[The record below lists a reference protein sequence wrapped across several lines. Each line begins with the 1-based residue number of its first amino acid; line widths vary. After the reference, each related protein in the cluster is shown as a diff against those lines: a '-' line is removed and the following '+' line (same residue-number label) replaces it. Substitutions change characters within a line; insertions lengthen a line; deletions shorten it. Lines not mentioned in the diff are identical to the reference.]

1 MITKFV
7 SKEQNQTTK
16 FGGVVLLFFS
26 VFMLGYFIPRNN
38 FIEEIIFFGTA
49 WIGLWLIHNK
59 KNISNIF
66 VFGLLLRLSLLIS
79 TPLLSQDYIRFLWDG
94 YLTYE
99 GINPLLF
106 KPSELFDL
114 IKESNFAAE
123 LAAELNRELSHQE
136 SYSRYFPLQ
145 QWIFF
150 IAALTKSKLGGI
162 IVLRIII
169 IAFDIATYFILKEIF
184 KRYTINKS
192 KLYLYWLN
200 PLVILE
206 FTGNLHTEGVFIC
219 FLLISLLS
227 LSKMEDLKGGFFL
240 SLSFCS
246 NILSA
251 SFLPLLLLKGGRYR
265 WFKLLIGF
273 IPFSVIT
280 FSPFIKFDQ
289 LSKYLSHI
297 TQGIQ
302 TNTSKISLLTI
313 FEWFEFKMFSNIELE
328 FTYLLGYLF
337 AGLIILIIAWKYRY
351 RNRKVLFTAFTL
363 ITSIILILSPSIKP
377 SLIIIPLALSLCTN
391 FSFPLV
397 WSGLAVLYYVYFD
410 YSIPIGLK
418 NSITL
423 TSIAIVF
430 VFFYKDL
437 NLLFKR

>member
-7 SKEQNQTTK
+7 FKEQNQATK

-38 FIEEIIFFGTA
+38 FVEEIIFFGTA
-49 WIGLWLIHNK
+49 WIGFWLVQNK
-59 KNISNIF
+59 KNNSNIF

-94 YLTYE
+94 YLTCE
-99 GINPLLF
+99 GINPLQF
-106 KPSELFDL
+106 KPSELFNL
-114 IKESNFAAE
+114 IKESNFAI
-123 LAAELNRELSHQE
+123 ELNRELSHQE
-136 SYSRYFPLQ
+136 AYSSYFPLQ

-192 KLYLYWLN
+192 KLCLYWLN

-251 SFLPLLLLKGGRYR
+251 SFLPLLLLKGGKYR

-280 FSPFIKFDQ
+280 FSPFIKLDQ
-289 LSKYLSHI
+289 LSIYFTSI
-297 TQGIQ
+297 TQGLQ
-302 TNTSKISLLTI
+302 NNTSKISLLTI
-313 FEWFEFKMFSNIELE
+313 FEWFEFKMFSNKELE
-328 FTYLLGYLF
+328 FIYLVSYFF
-337 AGLIILIIAWKYRY
+337 AGVIILIIAWKYRY

-363 ITSIILILSPSIKP
+363 ITSIILILSPSLKP

-391 FSFPLV
+391 FNFPLV

-410 YSIPIGLK
+410 YSIPIELK
-418 NSITL
+418 NSIAF
-423 TSIAIVF
+423 TSTTIVL
-430 VFFYKDL
+430 VICYKDL
-437 NLLFKR
+437 KLQIKK

>member
-7 SKEQNQTTK
+7 FKEQNQATK

-38 FIEEIIFFGTA
+38 FVEEIIFFGTA
-49 WIGLWLIHNK
+49 WIGFWLVQNK
-59 KNISNIF
+59 KNNSNIF

-94 YLTYE
+94 YLTCE
-99 GINPLLF
+99 GINPLQF
-106 KPSELFDL
+106 KPSELFNL
-114 IKESNFAAE
+114 IKESNFAI
-123 LAAELNRELSHQE
+123 ELNRELSHQE
-136 SYSRYFPLQ
+136 AYSSYFPLQ

-251 SFLPLLLLKGGRYR
+251 SFLPLLLLKGGKYR

-280 FSPFIKFDQ
+280 FSPFIKLDQ
-289 LSKYLSHI
+289 LSIYFTSI
-297 TQGIQ
+297 TQGLQ
-302 TNTSKISLLTI
+302 NNTSKISLLTI
-313 FEWFEFKMFSNIELE
+313 FEWFEFKMFSNKELE
-328 FTYLLGYLF
+328 FIYLFSYLF
-337 AGLIILIIAWKYRY
+337 AGVIILIIAWKYRY

-363 ITSIILILSPSIKP
+363 ITSIILILSPSLKP

-391 FSFPLV
+391 FNFPLV

-410 YSIPIGLK
+410 YSIPIELK
-418 NSITL
+418 NSIAF
-423 TSIAIVF
+423 TSTTIVL
-430 VFFYKDL
+430 VICYKDL
-437 NLLFKR
+437 KLQIKK

>member
-7 SKEQNQTTK
+7 FKEQNQATK

-38 FIEEIIFFGTA
+38 FVEEIIFFGTA
-49 WIGLWLIHNK
+49 WIGFWLVQNK
-59 KNISNIF
+59 KNNSNIF

-94 YLTYE
+94 YLTCE
-99 GINPLLF
+99 GINPLQF
-106 KPSELFDL
+106 KPSELFNL
-114 IKESNFAAE
+114 IKESNFAI
-123 LAAELNRELSHQE
+123 ELNRELSHQE
-136 SYSRYFPLQ
+136 AYSSYFPLQ

-192 KLYLYWLN
+192 KLCLYWLN

-251 SFLPLLLLKGGRYR
+251 SFLPLLLLKGGKYR

-280 FSPFIKFDQ
+280 FSPFIKLDQ
-289 LSKYLSHI
+289 LSIYFTSI
-297 TQGIQ
+297 TQGLQ
-302 TNTSKISLLTI
+302 NNTSKISLLTI
-313 FEWFEFKMFSNIELE
+313 FEWFEFKMFSNKELE
-328 FTYLLGYLF
+328 FIYLVSYFF
-337 AGLIILIIAWKYRY
+337 AGVIILIIAWKYRY

-363 ITSIILILSPSIKP
+363 ITSIILILSPSLKP

-391 FSFPLV
+391 FNFPLV
-397 WSGLAVLYYVYFD
+397 WSGLAILYYVYFD
-410 YSIPIGLK
+410 YSIPIELK
-418 NSITL
+418 NSIAF
-423 TSIAIVF
+423 TSITIVL
-430 VFFYKDL
+430 VICYKDL
-437 NLLFKR
+437 KLQIKK

>member
-169 IAFDIATYFILKEIF
+169 IAFDIATYFILREIF
-184 KRYTINKS
+184 KR
-192 KLYLYWLN
+192 
-200 PLVILE
+200 
-206 FTGNLHTEGVFIC
+206 
-219 FLLISLLS
+219 
-227 LSKMEDLKGGFFL
+227 
-240 SLSFCS
+240 
-246 NILSA
+246 
-251 SFLPLLLLKGGRYR
+251 
-265 WFKLLIGF
+265 
-273 IPFSVIT
+273 
-280 FSPFIKFDQ
+280 
-289 LSKYLSHI
+289 
-297 TQGIQ
+297 
-302 TNTSKISLLTI
+302 
-313 FEWFEFKMFSNIELE
+313 
-328 FTYLLGYLF
+328 
-337 AGLIILIIAWKYRY
+337 
-351 RNRKVLFTAFTL
+351 
-363 ITSIILILSPSIKP
+363 
-377 SLIIIPLALSLCTN
+377 
-391 FSFPLV
+391 
-397 WSGLAVLYYVYFD
+397 
-410 YSIPIGLK
+410 
-418 NSITL
+418 
-423 TSIAIVF
+423 
-430 VFFYKDL
+430 
-437 NLLFKR
+437 